1 MGSSRTSSHRPVK
14 RAASFTSAHISGHR
28 LKLAEIFIFLL
39 FLTILFQNVQLSFLR
54 QPDLAKRA
62 AGQNRM
68 VVEVPPLRG
77 EILDRNGEGLAIN
90 LKVPSV
96 YAVPR
101 ILNEEEKRELIL
113 TLKDKLSLAPAFLR
127 ERFDRNK
134 AFVWLKRRVSVEEAK
149 KISALENP
157 ALGIMYEHKRF
168 YPHGE
173 LLANV
178 LGFTNVDNQG
188 IEGIER
194 MEDKGLRGKGGYRY
208 TRRDAWGREIKAFEE
223 RMIPAIHGHKV
234 VLTIDRYLQYATE
247 RALERAYRKWKAKG
261 AVAILMDPHTGEIL
275 AMATR
280 PTFDPN
286 QPGNFPFENYRN
298 RAITDMFEPGSVF
311 KIVTATALLQEKKV
325 NMTEKIFCENGEW
338 TWGHKTLHDVHG
350 YGYLSFPEVFVKSS
364 NIGTVKLASR
374 LKPNTFQRYIKMFG
388 FGYKTGIDL
397 EGEAPG
403 FIRGPKDWSK
413 TSPYAIP
420 MGQEIMVTALQL
432 ARAASFVANGGY
444 RVEPKMVTRIEDV
457 HGVTLRG
464 KSPSNTPPVEQPE
477 SALNPAAVEILKEI
491 LWRVTEEGTGKNA
504 RIKGIP
510 VAGKTG
516 TAQKILASGRGYS
529 HSNFISTFIG
539 FAPADHP
546 LLSMVVMV
554 DDPRPSYYGGTVA
567 APVFSEVMEAAL
579 AHVGYSPN

>member
-1 MGSSRTSSHRPVK
+1 
-14 RAASFTSAHISGHR
+14 
-28 LKLAEIFIFLL
+28 
-39 FLTILFQNVQLSFLR
+39 
-54 QPDLAKRA
+54 
-62 AGQNRM
+62 M
-68 VVEVPPLRG
+68 VIEVPPLRG
-77 EILDRNGEGLAIN
+77 EVLDRNGEGLAIN
-90 LKVPSV
+90 LKVPSI
-96 YAVPR
+96 YAIPR
-101 ILNEEEKRELIL
+101 ILEEEEKRELIL
-113 TLKDKLSLAPAFLR
+113 GLGDRLSLTPTFLR
-127 ERFDRNK
+127 ERLDRNK
-134 AFVWLKRRVSVEEAK
+134 AFVWLKRRVSAEEAK
-149 KISALENP
+149 RVAELKHP

-173 LLANV
+173 LFANV

-194 MEDKGLRGKGGYRY
+194 IEDKELRGKAGKRY
-208 TRRDAWGREIKAFEE
+208 TRRDALGREIKAFEE
-223 RMIPAIHGHKV
+223 RMIPAVDGHRV

-261 AVAILMDPHTGEIL
+261 AVAILMNPRNGEIL

-286 QPGNFPFENYRN
+286 LPGNFPFENYRN

-325 NMTEKIFCENGEW
+325 NMTEKINCENGEW
-338 TWGHKTLHDVHG
+338 TWGSKTLHDVHD
-350 YGYLSFPEVFVKSS
+350 YGYLSFPEIFIKSS
-364 NIGTVKLASR
+364 NIGTVKLSLR
-374 LKPNTFQRYIKMFG
+374 LRPNTFQRYIKMFG
-388 FGYKTGIDL
+388 FGSKTGIDL

-403 FIRGPKDWSK
+403 FVRDPKQWSK

-420 MGQEIMVTALQL
+420 IGQEIMATALQL
-432 ARAASFVANGGY
+432 AQAISFIANGGY
-444 RVEPKMVTRIEDV
+444 FVQPQTITRIEDI

-464 KSPSNTPPVEQPE
+464 KPASEVISEERPV
-477 SALNPAAVEILKEI
+477 ALLDPGIVEVLKET

-516 TAQKILASGRGYS
+516 TAQKILQNGHGYS

-546 LLSMVVMV
+546 LLSMVVML

-579 AHVGYSPN
+579 AHLGYSPLPAGQENVN